1 MWLANAVAWLE
12 GGYLARCFGEGAQI
26 RWQATAL
33 ATLSPRPAPARPG
46 GGGAGVARAAGS

>member
-33 ATLSPRPAPARPG
+33 ATLSPHQLPGEAPSSRPAR
-46 GGGAGVARAAGS
+46 AG